1 MALSMGNWAYN
12 YITPINGNMG
22 PYFQLVG
29 ALYKSC
35 IIWTELLGFG
45 TRFWNHQL
53 LPWNDIDQYQPNC
66 VRVGKAMGGK
76 QQRWHFKNC
85 IFVTHDLRELPLG
98 KYDEKTTSCWK
109 IIFINPSHTSNS
121 YGKSCLHYV
130 VVTSEISSSKKTWC
144 NLDAAAGLD
153 LPVRQSLV
161 NYEAFP
167 ARSSSSWK
175 QFAPSNCPLNSSV
188 SYLETKK
195 NLLYSMR

>member
-1 MALSMGNWAYN
+1 MGNWAYN
-12 YITPINGNMG
+12 YITPINGDMG

-35 IIWTELLGFG
+35 IIWTELLGVG
-45 TRFWNHQL
+45 TRFWVHQL
-53 LPWNDIDQYQPNC
+53 LAWNDIDQYQPNC
-66 VRVGKAMGGK
+66 VRVDKAMGGK

-85 IFVTHDLRELPLG
+85 IFVNKWPVRTNAWEIRP
-98 KYDEKTTSCWK
+98 KKTTTSFCWK

-121 YGKSCLHYV
+121 YCKSC
-130 VVTSEISSSKKTWC
+130 VTSEIPSSKKTWC

-153 LPVRQSLV
+153 LPARQSFV

-175 QFAPSNCPLNSSV
+175 QFAVSNCPLNSSV

-195 NLLYSMR
+195 HLLYSMR